1 MKQRRNKYSIRKFSV
16 GASSILIASLLFLGG
31 GSAHAAEKAEQQG
44 DSTTG
49 STTQT
54 TGEQAVQDSESTP
67 NTSQTSQQ
75 DTPQD
80 SDATDHNDSLHK
92 DTPQTDDANISSQDT
107 PDNASTEQPTDND
120 ASNNATQSD
129 ASPSTDDA
137 THSKNHADQM
147 PSQGQANDDA
157 DTKADN
163 DETQAQSDNND
174 VAQDDQADT
183 SQSHQDSAQQAD
195 QADKDTTAKDDDT
208 QTAKHDQDADQ
219 QDKQDSHK
227 VDNDKDQQDKQD
239 ADQSDDDA
247 DAQQA
252 DAAKHDADATDH
264 TSDKQS
270 SKDEDP
276 ATSSNQD
283 VTAQHDDAQTDDANH
298 SADDHTAT
306 DDAKDQ
312 DSDAKDD
319 SDAQDTHATEPSNQ
333 SKQTTQDKADDTND
347 AAQATSKMTAHQD
360 TDDVDKKKEIDP
372 DFSAVDSETLDQQD
386 QSEDEKKDKD
396 DKEGLKTLKDNA
408 VATQSNNKTKSRDAE
423 EVKDQPDK
431 KADQQHYKN
440 KEPIVL
446 VHGLSGYTDDIKPD
460 VLEHYWGGDKADIT
474 QDLEQHGYKT
484 YEASV
489 SAFGSNYDRAVE
501 LYYYLKGG
509 TVDYGAAH
517 AEKYGHER
525 YGKTYEGVYKD
536 WEPGKKVHLVGH
548 SMGGQTIRQLEELLR
563 NGNKEEQ
570 DYQKEHGGD
579 ISPLYQGDHDN
590 MISSI
595 TTLATPHNGSHGS
608 DKLGNEALIRQVVYD
623 YAKWTGGKD
632 TKQDLGLGQWG
643 LKQRDG
649 ESFNDYLKRVKQNDK
664 LWKSKD
670 NAFYDLSL
678 AGASKI
684 NQNTSMNPNI
694 SYKTYTGSASHR
706 SLGGRY
712 KSDLNMMF
720 LLSITG
726 NVIGKV
732 NEKEWRD
739 NDGLV
744 SVISG
749 LHPFN
754 QPHVDASDKDKK
766 GVWQVTPVMKGWDHA
781 DFVGQDYS
789 DTKRSAQELKEFYRG
804 IADDLVSIEE

>member
-75 DTPQD
+75 ETPQD

-92 DTPQTDDANISSQDT
+92 DTPQTDDANTSSQDT
-107 PDNASTEQPTDND
+107 PDNTSIEQPTDND

-137 THSKNHADQM
+137 THSKDHADQT
-147 PSQGQANDDA
+147 PSQASDDTDTKAANDD
-157 DTKADN
+157 
-163 DETQAQSDNND
+163 TQARPDKDD
-174 VAQDDQADT
+174 VAQDDQANA
-183 SQSHQDSAQQAD
+183 SQSHQDSAQQDD
-195 QADKDTTAKDDDT
+195 QVDKDTTTKDNDT
-208 QTAKHDQDADQ
+208 QAAKHDQDADQ
-219 QDKQDSHK
+219 QDKQD
-227 VDNDKDQQDKQD
+227 
-239 ADQSDDDA
+239 ADQLDD

-252 DAAKHDADATDH
+252 DHAQSDADTTDKASDH
-264 TSDKQS
+264 STSQDKAPETPS
-270 SKDEDP
+270 H
-276 ATSSNQD
+276 QD
-283 VTAQHDDAQTDDANH
+283 VTSTQDDAKH
-298 SADDHTAT
+298 SADNHAAT

-312 DSDAKDD
+312 DSDAKYD
-319 SDAQDTHATEPSNQ
+319 SDAQDTHDTEPSDQ
-333 SKQTTQDKADDTND
+333 SAQITQDKADDTND

-360 TDDVDKKKEIDP
+360 IDDADKKKEIDP
-372 DFSAVDSETLDQQD
+372 DFSAVDSETLD

-408 VATQSNNKTKSRDAE
+408 VATQSNNKTKTRDAE

>member
-49 STTQT
+49 LTTQT

-75 DTPQD
+75 ETPQD

-92 DTPQTDDANISSQDT
+92 DTPQTDDANTSSQDT

-137 THSKNHADQM
+137 AHSKDHADQT
-147 PSQGQANDDA
+147 PPQANDDA

-163 DETQAQSDNND
+163 DDTQARSDKD
-174 VAQDDQADT
+174 GVAQDDQANA

-195 QADKDTTAKDDDT
+195 QADKDTMAKDDDT
-208 QTAKHDQDADQ
+208 QAAKHEQDADQ
-219 QDKQDSHK
+219 QDKQGI
-227 VDNDKDQQDKQD
+227 
-239 ADQSDDDA
+239 DQSDADA

-252 DAAKHDADATDH
+252 DAEKHDSDATDKASDH
-264 TSDKQS
+264 STSQDKAS
-270 SKDEDP
+270 ETPSH
-276 ATSSNQD
+276 QD
-283 VTAQHDDAQTDDANH
+283 VTSTQDDAQTDDAKH
-298 SADDHTAT
+298 SADDHAAT

-312 DSDAKDD
+312 NSDAKHD

-333 SKQTTQDKADDTND
+333 SAQTTQDKADDTND

-360 TDDVDKKKEIDP
+360 TDDADKKKEIDP

-706 SLGGRY
+706 SLGARS

>member
-67 NTSQTSQQ
+67 NTSQSSQQ
-75 DTPQD
+75 ETPQD
-80 SDATDHNDSLHK
+80 SDATDHDDSLHN
-92 DTPQTDDANISSQDT
+92 DTPQTDDAHTSSQDT
-107 PDNASTEQPTDND
+107 PDNASTDQPKDND
-120 ASNNATQSD
+120 ASNDATQND
-129 ASPSTDDA
+129 ASQSTDDA
-137 THSKNHADQM
+137 SRTNDHADQT

-163 DETQAQSDNND
+163 DDTQAQSDNND
-174 VAQDDQADT
+174 VAQDDQADA
-183 SQSHQDSAQQAD
+183 SDDHQDKMQQDD
-195 QADKDTTAKDDDT
+195 QADTDANAKDDDAPAKQHSQDT
-208 QTAKHDQDADQ
+208 QDGD
-219 QDKQDSHK
+219 K
-227 VDNDKDQQDKQD
+227 VDHT

-247 DAQQA
+247 ETQQA
-252 DAAKHDADATDH
+252 DDAKRDVDTTDKA
-264 TSDKQS
+264 S
-270 SKDEDP
+270 
-276 ATSSNQD
+276 ATSSHSSDQAM
-283 VTAQHDDAQTDDANH
+283 TSTRDDAQSDDEKH
-298 SADDHTAT
+298 AT
-306 DDAKDQ
+306 DDHNQ
-312 DSDAKDD
+312 DSAKHASDD
-319 SDAQDTHATEPSNQ
+319 QAQNTHATEPSDQ
-333 SKQTTQDKADDTND
+333 SAQTTQDKDDDTND
-347 AAQATSKMTAHQD
+347 ATQATSKMTAHQD
-360 TDDVDKKKEIDP
+360 TDDADKKKEVDP
-372 DFSAVDSETLDQQD
+372 DFSAVDSETLDKQD

-408 VATQSNNKTKSRDAE
+408 VATQSNNKTKTRDAE

-570 DYQKEHGGD
+570 EYQKEHGGD

>member
-1 MKQRRNKYSIRKFSV
+1 MKQRRNKYSIRKFSI

-75 DTPQD
+75 ETPQD
-80 SDATDHNDSLHK
+80 SDATDQKDSLHK
-92 DTPQTDDANISSQDT
+92 DTPQTNDANTSSKDT
-107 PDNASTEQPTDND
+107 PDNTSTEQPTDTHAAND
-120 ASNNATQSD
+120 ATQSD
-129 ASPSTDDA
+129 ASQSTNDA
-137 THSKNHADQM
+137 THSKDQTKQT
-147 PSQGQANDDA
+147 PSQDQANDDTDAKATDDDA
-157 DTKADN
+157 DAQPDN
-163 DETQAQSDNND
+163 DD
-174 VAQDDQADT
+174 VAQDDQADA
-183 SQSHQDSAQQAD
+183 SQSHQDSVQQDDEAD
-195 QADKDTTAKDDDT
+195 TDANTKDDDT
-208 QTAKHDQDADQ
+208 QAAKHDQDADQ
-219 QDKQDSHK
+219 
-227 VDNDKDQQDKQD
+227 QD

-264 TSDKQS
+264 TSDKQTS
-270 SKDEDP
+270 NDEDP
-276 ATSSNQD
+276 ATSSDSD
-283 VTAQHDDAQTDDANH
+283 VTAQHDDAQSDDTNH
-298 SADDHTAT
+298 SADDHSAT
-306 DDAKDQ
+306 DDVKAQ
-312 DSDAKDD
+312 DSDAKHD
-319 SDAQDTHATEPSNQ
+319 SDAQAQNTHATEPSNQ
-333 SKQTTQDKADDTND
+333 SAQTTQDKADNTND
-347 AAQATSKMTAHQD
+347 ATQATSKITAHQD
-360 TDDVDKKKEIDP
+360 TDDADKKKEIDP
-372 DFSAVDSETLDQQD
+372 DFSAVDSETLDKQD

-396 DKEGLKTLKDNA
+396 EKEGLKTLKDNA
-408 VATQSNNKTKSRDAE
+408 VATQSNNKSKTREAE

-517 AEKYGHER
+517 AEKYGHDR

-579 ISPLYQGDHDN
+579 ISPLYEGDHDN

-754 QPHVDASDKDKK
+754 QPHVDASDKDQK

>member
-67 NTSQTSQQ
+67 NTSQSSQQ
-75 DTPQD
+75 ETPQD
-80 SDATDHNDSLHK
+80 SDATDHDDSLHN
-92 DTPQTDDANISSQDT
+92 DTPQTDDAHTSSQDT
-107 PDNASTEQPTDND
+107 PDNASTDQPKDND
-120 ASNNATQSD
+120 ASNDATQND
-129 ASPSTDDA
+129 ASQSTDDA
-137 THSKNHADQM
+137 SRTNDHANQT
-147 PSQGQANDDA
+147 PSQGQSNDDA
-157 DTKADN
+157 DMRA
-163 DETQAQSDNND
+163 DNND
-174 VAQDDQADT
+174 VAQDDQADENEGQADA
-183 SQSHQDSAQQAD
+183 SDDHQDKMQQDD
-195 QADKDTTAKDDDT
+195 QADTDANAKDDDAPAKQHSQDT
-208 QTAKHDQDADQ
+208 QDGD
-219 QDKQDSHK
+219 K
-227 VDNDKDQQDKQD
+227 VDHT
-239 ADQSDDDA
+239 ADQSDYDA
-247 DAQQA
+247 ETQQA
-252 DAAKHDADATDH
+252 DDAKRDVDTTYKA
-264 TSDKQS
+264 S
-270 SKDEDP
+270 
-276 ATSSNQD
+276 ATSSHSSDQAM
-283 VTAQHDDAQTDDANH
+283 TSTRDDAQSDDEKH
-298 SADDHTAT
+298 AT
-306 DDAKDQ
+306 DDHNQ
-312 DSDAKDD
+312 DSAKHASDD
-319 SDAQDTHATEPSNQ
+319 QAQNTHATEPSDQ
-333 SKQTTQDKADDTND
+333 SAQTTQDKDDDTND
-347 AAQATSKMTAHQD
+347 ATQATSKMTAHQD
-360 TDDVDKKKEIDP
+360 TDDADKKKEVDP
-372 DFSAVDSETLDQQD
+372 DFSAVDSETLDKQD
-386 QSEDEKKDKD
+386 QSDDEKKDKD

-408 VATQSNNKTKSRDAE
+408 VATQSNNKTKTRDAE

-570 DYQKEHGGD
+570 EYQKEHGGD

-754 QPHVDASDKDKK
+754 QPHVDASDKDQK

>member
-16 GASSILIASLLFLGG
+16 GALSILIASLLFLGG

-67 NTSQTSQQ
+67 NTSQSSQQ
-75 DTPQD
+75 ETPQD
-80 SDATDHNDSLHK
+80 SDATDHDDSLHNN
-92 DTPQTDDANISSQDT
+92 TPQTDDAHTSSQDT
-107 PDNASTEQPTDND
+107 PDNASTDQPKDND
-120 ASNNATQSD
+120 ASNDATQND
-129 ASPSTDDA
+129 ASQSTDDA
-137 THSKNHADQM
+137 SRTNDHANQT
-147 PSQGQANDDA
+147 PSQGQSNDDA
-157 DTKADN
+157 DMRADN
-163 DETQAQSDNND
+163 DDTQVQSDNND
-174 VAQDDQADT
+174 VAQDDQADENEGQADA
-183 SQSHQDSAQQAD
+183 SDDHQDKMQQDD
-195 QADKDTTAKDDDT
+195 QENTDANAKDDDVPAKQHSQDT
-208 QTAKHDQDADQ
+208 QDGD
-219 QDKQDSHK
+219 K
-227 VDNDKDQQDKQD
+227 VDHT

-247 DAQQA
+247 ETQQA
-252 DAAKHDADATDH
+252 DDAKRDVDTTDKA
-264 TSDKQS
+264 S
-270 SKDEDP
+270 
-276 ATSSNQD
+276 ATSSHSSDQAM
-283 VTAQHDDAQTDDANH
+283 TSTRDDAQSDDEKH
-298 SADDHTAT
+298 AT
-306 DDAKDQ
+306 DDHNQ
-312 DSDAKDD
+312 DSAKHASDD
-319 SDAQDTHATEPSNQ
+319 QAQNTHATEPSDQ
-333 SKQTTQDKADDTND
+333 SAQTTQDKDDDTND

-360 TDDVDKKKEIDP
+360 TDDADKKKQIDP
-372 DFSAVDSETLDQQD
+372 DFSAVDSETLDKQD

-408 VATQSNNKTKSRDAE
+408 VATQSNNKTKTRDAE

-570 DYQKEHGGD
+570 EYQKEHGGD

>member
-54 TGEQAVQDSESTP
+54 TGEQAVQNSESTP
-67 NTSQTSQQ
+67 NTSQSSQQ

-92 DTPQTDDANISSQDT
+92 DTPQTDDANTSSQDT

-120 ASNNATQSD
+120 ASNDATQSD
-129 ASPSTDDA
+129 VSPSTDDA
-137 THSKNHADQM
+137 AHSKDHADQTS
-147 PSQGQANDDA
+147 SQGQANDDA

-163 DETQAQSDNND
+163 DDTQAQSDNND
-174 VAQDDQADT
+174 VVQDDQADASQSPQDTAQQDDQADT
-183 SQSHQDSAQQAD
+183 DA
-195 QADKDTTAKDDDT
+195 TTKDDDT
-208 QTAKHDQDADQ
+208 QAAKHDQGADQ
-219 QDKQDSHK
+219 QDRQ
-227 VDNDKDQQDKQD
+227 N

-247 DAQQA
+247 DTQQA
-252 DAAKHDADATDH
+252 DHAQSDADTTDKASDHSTSQDKALATPSH
-264 TSDKQS
+264 SSDQ
-270 SKDEDP
+270 
-276 ATSSNQD
+276 
-283 VTAQHDDAQTDDANH
+283 DDAQTDDAKH
-298 SADDHTAT
+298 STDDHTAT

-312 DSDAKDD
+312 ARDTKHDSDDK
-319 SDAQDTHATEPSNQ
+319 AQDAHATDASNQ
-333 SKQTTQDKADDTND
+333 SAQTTQDKADEAND

-360 TDDVDKKKEIDP
+360 TDDADKKKEIDP

-408 VATQSNNKTKSRDAE
+408 VATQSNNKTKTRDAE

>member
-49 STTQT
+49 LTTQT

-75 DTPQD
+75 ETPQD
-80 SDATDHNDSLHK
+80 SDATDHDDSLHNN
-92 DTPQTDDANISSQDT
+92 TPQTDDAHTSSQDT

-137 THSKNHADQM
+137 AHSKDHADQT
-147 PSQGQANDDA
+147 PPQANDDA

-163 DETQAQSDNND
+163 DDTQARSDKD
-174 VAQDDQADT
+174 GVAQDDQANA
-183 SQSHQDSAQQAD
+183 SQSHQDSAQQDD
-195 QADKDTTAKDDDT
+195 QADKDTMAKDDDT
-208 QTAKHDQDADQ
+208 QAAKHEQDADQ
-219 QDKQDSHK
+219 QDKQGI
-227 VDNDKDQQDKQD
+227 
-239 ADQSDDDA
+239 DQSDADA

-252 DAAKHDADATDH
+252 DAEKHDSDATDKASDH
-264 TSDKQS
+264 STSQDKAS
-270 SKDEDP
+270 ETPSH
-276 ATSSNQD
+276 QD
-283 VTAQHDDAQTDDANH
+283 VTSTQDDAQTDDAKH
-298 SADDHTAT
+298 SADDHAAT

-312 DSDAKDD
+312 NSDAKHD

-333 SKQTTQDKADDTND
+333 SAQTTQDKADDTND

-360 TDDVDKKKEIDP
+360 TDDADKKKEIDP

-706 SLGGRY
+706 SLGARY

>member
-1 MKQRRNKYSIRKFSV
+1 M
-16 GASSILIASLLFLGG
+16 
-31 GSAHAAEKAEQQG
+31 
-44 DSTTG
+44 
-49 STTQT
+49 
-54 TGEQAVQDSESTP
+54 QDSESTP

-92 DTPQTDDANISSQDT
+92 DTPQTDDAHTSSQDT
-107 PDNASTEQPTDND
+107 PDNNSTEQPTDTHAAND
-120 ASNNATQSD
+120 AAQSD
-129 ASPSTDDA
+129 ASQSTDDA
-137 THSKNHADQM
+137 AHSKDQTQQTQ
-147 PSQGQANDDA
+147 SQDQANDDTDAKATDDDA
-157 DTKADN
+157 D
-163 DETQAQSDNND
+163 AQSDKDD
-174 VAQDDQADT
+174 VAQDDQADA
-183 SQSHQDSAQQAD
+183 SQSHQDNAQQDD
-195 QADKDTTAKDDDT
+195 QADADANTKDDNT
-208 QTAKHDQDADQ
+208 QAAKHDQDADQ
-219 QDKQDSHK
+219 QD
-227 VDNDKDQQDKQD
+227 
-239 ADQSDDDA
+239 ADQSDDA

-252 DAAKHDADATDH
+252 DAAKHDSDATDKASDH
-264 TSDKQS
+264 STSQDKAADTPS
-270 SKDEDP
+270 H
-276 ATSSNQD
+276 QD
-283 VTAQHDDAQTDDANH
+283 VTSTHDDAQSDDTNH
-298 SADDHTAT
+298 SADDHSAT
-306 DDAKDQ
+306 DDAKAQ
-312 DSDAKDD
+312 DSDAKHD
-319 SDAQDTHATEPSNQ
+319 SDAQAQNTHATEPSNQ
-333 SKQTTQDKADDTND
+333 SAQTTQDKADDSND
-347 AAQATSKMTAHQD
+347 DAQATSKMTAHQD
-360 TDDVDKKKEIDP
+360 QDTDDADKKKEIDP
-372 DFSAVDSETLDQQD
+372 DFSAVDSETLDKQD

-396 DKEGLKTLKDNA
+396 EKEGLKTLKDNA
-408 VATQSNNKTKSRDAE
+408 VATQSNNKSKTREAE

-517 AEKYGHER
+517 AGKYGHDR

-570 DYQKEHGGD
+570 DYQKGHGGD

>member
-1 MKQRRNKYSIRKFSV
+1 
-16 GASSILIASLLFLGG
+16 
-31 GSAHAAEKAEQQG
+31 
-44 DSTTG
+44 
-49 STTQT
+49 
-54 TGEQAVQDSESTP
+54 
-67 NTSQTSQQ
+67 
-75 DTPQD
+75 
-80 SDATDHNDSLHK
+80 
-92 DTPQTDDANISSQDT
+92 
-107 PDNASTEQPTDND
+107 
-120 ASNNATQSD
+120 
-129 ASPSTDDA
+129 
-137 THSKNHADQM
+137 
-147 PSQGQANDDA
+147 
-157 DTKADN
+157 
-163 DETQAQSDNND
+163 
-174 VAQDDQADT
+174 
-183 SQSHQDSAQQAD
+183 
-195 QADKDTTAKDDDT
+195 
-208 QTAKHDQDADQ
+208 
-219 QDKQDSHK
+219 
-227 VDNDKDQQDKQD
+227 
-239 ADQSDDDA
+239 
-247 DAQQA
+247 
-252 DAAKHDADATDH
+252 
-264 TSDKQS
+264 
-270 SKDEDP
+270 
-276 ATSSNQD
+276 
-283 VTAQHDDAQTDDANH
+283 
-298 SADDHTAT
+298 
-306 DDAKDQ
+306 
-312 DSDAKDD
+312 
-319 SDAQDTHATEPSNQ
+319 
-333 SKQTTQDKADDTND
+333 
-347 AAQATSKMTAHQD
+347 MTAHQD
-360 TDDVDKKKEIDP
+360 TDDADKKKEIDP

-408 VATQSNNKTKSRDAE
+408 VATQSNNKTKTRDAE

-766 GVWQVTPVMKGWDHA
+766 GVWQVTPVMKG
-781 DFVGQDYS
+781 
-789 DTKRSAQELKEFYRG
+789 
-804 IADDLVSIEE
+804 